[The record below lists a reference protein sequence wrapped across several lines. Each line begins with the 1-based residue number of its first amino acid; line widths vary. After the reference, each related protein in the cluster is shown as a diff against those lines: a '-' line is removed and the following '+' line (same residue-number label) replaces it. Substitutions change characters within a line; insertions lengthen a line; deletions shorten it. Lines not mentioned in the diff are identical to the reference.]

1 MSCTEA
7 RRLTLLGLEEFEA
20 AIFDEGNIAPA
31 EFDLER
37 VAVMRGA
44 EQHRLPAERDS
55 SLTVVEHAVSDIF
68 GLSRLILDIGQERSL
83 RRSLGRIKG
92 LRDPRMGLA
101 ITAFAASRIGWVE
114 R

>member
-1 MSCTEA
+1 LSCTEA

-44 EQHRLPAERDS
+44 EQHRLPAQRD
-55 SLTVVEHAVSDIF
+55 A
-68 GLSRLILDIGQERSL
+68 
-83 RRSLGRIKG
+83 
-92 LRDPRMGLA
+92 GLA
-101 ITAFAASRIGWVE
+101 MVE
-114 R
+114 QALSQEWDRARAMGRLP

>member
-37 VAVMRGA
+37 VAVMRGDHEPRA
-44 EQHRLPAERDS
+44 NRHGHYRWAIGNSEFSISNEPSERAASSGEQFR
-55 SLTVVEHAVSDIF
+55 V
-68 GLSRLILDIGQERSL
+68 L
-83 RRSLGRIKG
+83 RGGRIVG
-92 LRDPRMGLA
+92 A
-101 ITAFAASRIGWVE
+101 WQV
-114 R
+114 